1 MAAVFRKELHT
12 YAVTMIGA
20 AALAVLLALTGFVT
34 RYINC
39 YNGYGSYSYTLQY
52 LAFWFYAIAMPLL
65 TMRTFSEEYRQKTD
79 QLLFTAPVRVR
90 AIVYGKYAA
99 LLVMLFIPVLL
110 MKLYAAA
117 LGRYGS
123 MPAAQD
129 NAALFLFFL
138 MGAAYFAVGML
149 ISSVTENQIISAVI
163 CILFVIFTQLVG
175 NVRTII
181 GAGRGSAFLFVLL
194 LIVLGGILLYAAT
207 KRLFLSA
214 VIFLTAMIAAVLLFM
229 LRGNWF
235 DGRVSRV
242 ISLFD
247 FRSAFFTGVMGTMDF
262 RAILYFLSFAAACT
276 ELTVYSVTRRMRP
289 ASSAESLLIPV
300 MLLNLLLLNL
310 IVGKIPSALTVRDL
324 TAQQLYTVGE
334 STREKAKELTEDVT
348 FYYLTSYGEEDRDLT
363 ALLRT
368 YEGLSEHIAVEKIDL
383 AVSPRFPEAYGETS
397 LPNNS
402 VVAVAKDRFK
412 VLRYEVFYPSDGE
425 NTYATAFDGEGQ
437 LTSAMEYVTDDRQ
450 VTLYLTE
457 GHGEPAFDAAM
468 ADAVSKM
475 NILTEPLNLL
485 SAEIPEENSA
495 VAVFAPSTDF
505 TEEETA
511 KLRDYLM
518 NGGSV
523 LYVGLM
529 TGGKTPVLDAFL
541 EEFGIAALPGYVME
555 QADANYVQLP
565 YLLLPVIAESPG
577 ITYAFPQENV
587 LCPYA
592 QAFLLKEGEN
602 TAAVPLLLSSE
613 SSYVRSDLSITEN
626 APAENEE
633 KGPFALAAAVYVFGE
648 TEAENTAENAEA
660 GKNEAGTEPGKLVC
674 YSTPCIFS
682 RSIFGQFLQ
691 ADMSLP
697 SGNAELF
704 ARTAAFLTE
713 QDAGQAIPAKSM
725 TVPQLLLP
733 QGVSVRFGVLSMAV
747 LPGAVLAAGLIVWL
761 RRRRR

>member
-262 RAILYFLSFAAACT
+262 RAILYFLSFA
-276 ELTVYSVTRRMRP
+276 
-289 ASSAESLLIPV
+289 
-300 MLLNLLLLNL
+300 
-310 IVGKIPSALTVRDL
+310 VRDL

-402 VVAVAKDRFK
+402 VVAVSKERFK

-468 ADAVSKM
+468 ADAVNKM

-518 NGGSV
+518 SGGSV

-592 QAFLLKEGEN
+592 QAFLLKEREN
-602 TAAVPLLLSSE
+602 TATVPLLLSSD